1 MIFYHLILKFKV
13 AFMKLGPQ
21 SAKVSRCYGYVQ
33 YESEWSA
40 EAAIARTNGK
50 EFWKKKVGLLVNV
63 LYRLKI

>member
-1 MIFYHLILKFKV
+1 
-13 AFMKLGPQ
+13 MKLGPQ

-50 EFWKKKVGLLVNV
+50 EFWKKKVGLLVNA